1 MAEIKK
7 SVTIDATANEV
18 FDIVE
23 DPSNFTKFVPNV
35 SEVVDIHRTERR
47 IGDTFRVVY
56 KVLGLTFDEKFT
68 TTEYDRPTYL
78 TSAFKGGMNG
88 TFRWSFEPHG
98 RQCQVTVEINYDVA
112 GGALGKAV
120 DAVMLE
126 RTNAKSI
133 EGMLENL
140 RRLVVRAAS
149 PNV

>member
-47 IGDTFRVVY
+47 IGDTFRVIY

-140 RRLVVRAAS
+140 RRMAVKAAS

>member
-35 SEVVDIHRTERR
+35 SEVVDINPTERR
-47 IGDTFRVVY
+47 IGDTFRVIY

-140 RRLVVRAAS
+140 RRMAVKAES

>member
-47 IGDTFRVVY
+47 IDDTFRVVY

-140 RRLVVRAAS
+140 RRMAVKAA

>member
-47 IGDTFRVVY
+47 IDDTFRVVY

-140 RRLVVRAAS
+140 RRMAVKAAS

>member
-35 SEVVDIHRTERR
+35 SDVVDIHRTERR
-47 IGDTFRVVY
+47 IGDTFRVIY

-78 TSAFKGGMNG
+78 SSAFKGGMNG

-140 RRLVVRAAS
+140 RRMAVKAAS